1 MLGKLLVHEWKDSW
15 KLMAILNGAVLLLS
29 VAGIVLN
36 LFTDSVDMSTLFKS
50 GGSQLSVMM
59 YGSYMMLYVLSIFAL
74 SIGSA
79 IYFYVRFYRNL
90 YTDQGYLMHTLPVS
104 EHSLILSKAL
114 IAAAWRIFGMII
126 MAVGIGSLVFS
137 FMGKAFREEYLN
149 FKDIYRAFDID
160 GINPFLALMYMV
172 LMLLAAVGSVI
183 FSVLQGYAAI
193 SIGQLASKN
202 KVLASVG
209 AYFGIQILLSIIS
222 NILTQSLMIV
232 GMQMDFRWD
241 LTDNFGP
248 VFLIY
253 LALMNVAIYGVSA
266 GFYFITHAIMKNK
279 LNLE

>member
-29 VAGIVLN
+29 FAGIALN
-36 LFTDSVDMSTLFKS
+36 IFTDSVDLSTLFKA
-50 GGSQLSVMM
+50 GGSQLSFMM

-104 EHSLILSKAL
+104 EHSLILSKAM
-114 IAAAWRIFGMII
+114 IAAAWRLFGMII
-126 MAVGIGSLVFS
+126 TTVGIGSLIFS
-137 FMGKAFREEYLN
+137 FMGSALRTEYLN
-149 FKDIYRAFDID
+149 IGDVYEAFGFDEVS
-160 GINPFLALMYMV
+160 PFLVILYMF
-172 LMLLAAVGSVI
+172 LMLLFAVGSII
-183 FSVLQGYAAI
+183 FSVFQGYAAV

-209 AYFGIQILLSIIS
+209 AYFGIQIALSIVS
-222 NILTQSLMIV
+222 NIITQSIMIV
-232 GMQMDFRWD
+232 GLQFDYRWD
-241 LTDNFGP
+241 FMDNFSLI
-248 VFLIY
+248 FLIY
-253 LALMNVAIYGVSA
+253 LVVINVVLYGVSA
-266 GFYFITHAIMKNK
+266 GFYFITHAIMKNR